1 MKKFIPII
9 GLCALTL
16 LPGCTNNMANRD
28 VYEESGNTI
37 NVNNKR
43 NELYREDQLQGTKNI
58 SNQYGYV
65 RNQKSPLMNDN
76 TANNNDIGLDREQLA
91 NIISKLA
98 AEIPNVNDVAA
109 LVTDQEV
116 LVAYQT
122 DTKNR
127 ELTADQVK
135 RTALSVVPRY
145 YHVYVSDNKAHI
157 RDVENLANFTSTSK
171 KAREQVNAVIKRMK
185 TSPQGSRINNSE
197 DENGLTPDDKTKTS
211 R

>member
-76 TANNNDIGLDREQLA
+76 TANNNDTGLDREQLA

-157 RDVENLANFTSTSK
+157 RDIENLANFTSTSK

-185 TSPQGSRINNSE
+185 TSPQGSRMNNSE

>member
-1 MKKFIPII
+1 LKKFIPII

-76 TANNNDIGLDREQLA
+76 TANNNDTGLDREQLA

-157 RDVENLANFTSTSK
+157 RDIENLANFTSTSK

-185 TSPQGSRINNSE
+185 TSPQGSRMNNSE